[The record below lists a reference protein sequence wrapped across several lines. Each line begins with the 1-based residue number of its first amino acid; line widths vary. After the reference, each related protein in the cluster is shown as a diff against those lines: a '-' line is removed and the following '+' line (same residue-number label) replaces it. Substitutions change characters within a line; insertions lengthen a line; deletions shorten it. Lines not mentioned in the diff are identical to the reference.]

1 MKENIIYKI
10 KSFLLENIDIIIDI
24 SFVILTIL
32 VLLIVTNKL

>member
-10 KSFLLENIDIIIDI
+10 KPFLLENIDIIIDI

-32 VLLIVTNKL
+32 VLLIATKL